1 MEKFDSVSYGKEYTK
16 DIRESN
22 YVQTLNL
29 DKETVIKK
37 VVKDKVIK
45 VTKYNSIEELIIY
58 NYDYNSALDKKC
70 SLNLNNIKMDM
81 ASKIDEDQENYY
93 NKFKYNSRKFNKNKI
108 QSGLQ
113 ENNNLS
119 TIVYLS
125 DKYKLNIYLHIK
137 KENKNVLVSS
147 KKENVNKTA
156 LYIVFENGKY
166 HIVDKMDH
174 GLVTSDI
181 SKLSM
186 INCNISNYD
195 IYITYLKAVS
205 NYKLEELHKIAK
217 ENDIEILNNGKRKTK
232 SILYDEINEKMS

>member
-1 MEKFDSVSYGKEYTK
+1 M
-16 DIRESN
+16 
-22 YVQTLNL
+22 Q
-29 DKETVIKK
+29 
-37 VVKDKVIK
+37 
-45 VTKYNSIEELIIY
+45 
-58 NYDYNSALDKKC
+58 
-70 SLNLNNIKMDM
+70 
-81 ASKIDEDQENYY
+81 
-93 NKFKYNSRKFNKNKI
+93 
-108 QSGLQ
+108 
-113 ENNNLS
+113 
-119 TIVYLS
+119 
-125 DKYKLNIYLHIK
+125 YLHIK

-147 KKENVNKTA
+147 KKENVNKKA

-195 IYITYLKAVS
+195 IYITYLKAIS